1 MTTPTANGTGGDSGA
16 AGSSPGEGSAAGTTG
31 SANDPGRAGGGHGD
45 GEPPRPPRNTRGGND
60 DRDDDGHRKTDGAD
74 PASSSD
80 SDDEF
85 GYDVEGNRRLRAE
98 AERGHRSLHGT
109 IGMGDGSITVG
120 GAVGTINI
128 NAGRR
133 VGPRAREVGA
143 GTIARLRTVL
153 VEFRAGLGVTTSRQ
167 ELADQLRH
175 SPVRLLVGPDGSGRT
190 SLALCALADVLPE
203 GAGVALFDPG
213 TDPSRLTAT
222 SLRTGYGYVFD
233 VTAAARRDGFDL
245 LVDELTRLAR
255 FHRAWFVL
263 TVDTTA
269 GATVLIRGDAVRHEM
284 PERADVL
291 KILLHRQ
298 YACREDQ
305 IKGLPPSVFSA
316 LDGAPLRRVAQ
327 IAALVA
333 SALRDGSPA
342 DAYLDEQVRR
352 HTAYLLADPLR
363 GIPPEDLPRSAEA
376 VRLFRRAFL
385 VALAVCNDMPLDLV
399 IRAANRLRDILTDG
413 RPGMR
418 VGTSFTEPTA
428 ALLEWV
434 EASPIDRDGD
444 DTPAGNA
451 GRVRFRNPAMAGAVL
466 DLVWDEHHLT
476 QTALRHWLTELAL
489 VGAHGAEPEAVR
501 VRAAQAVGRFATH
514 DFDLIMA
521 ELVEPWIRR
530 SRSGQRAAAWT
541 VAAMIEYPLI
551 ADRAWEQVRRWSGQG
566 DRWRTTAL
574 LVYATAPGASRTE
587 EALELVRRTAAVPLR
602 QNRQPLA
609 FAMEVVYAVAS
620 AGGIEQVFD
629 LLDQW
634 VQEIEQVRERAIRLR
649 LRLRGSY
656 ETQLRLRP
664 PTVFYYAAGCLLYLA
679 SDDGPDDGTRW
690 ALDGHVGTDPH
701 RREIHDELWRLLLT
715 APVLAALGWPLLR
728 TWCMEA
734 DTRPQRA
741 GATADLLIRLANHGE
756 LVKRLRFY
764 ADLWWADW
772 RNSGGHPAAQN
783 LINDI
788 FGPMGAQ

>member
-1 MTTPTANGTGGDSGA
+1 MTTPTADDTGGDSGA
-16 AGSSPGEGSAAGTTG
+16 AGSGPGEGSAAGATG

-45 GEPPRPPRNTRGGND
+45 GEPPRPPRDTRGGND
-60 DRDDDGHRKTDGAD
+60 DRDDNGHRKTDGAD
-74 PASSSD
+74 PAGS

-109 IGMGDGSITVG
+109 IGMGDDSITIG
-120 GAVGTINI
+120 GSVGTINI
-128 NAGRR
+128 NPGRR

-153 VEFRAGLGVTTSRQ
+153 VEYSPAPGVATSRQ
-167 ELADQLRH
+167 RLADRLRY
-175 SPVRLLVGPDGSGRT
+175 SPVGLLVGPDGSGRT
-190 SLALCALADVLPE
+190 SLALCALADILPE

-213 TDPSRLTAT
+213 TDPGRLTAT
-222 SLRTGYGYVFD
+222 DLRAGYGYVLD

-255 FHRAWFVL
+255 FQRAWFVL
-263 TVDTTA
+263 AIDAAV
-269 GATVLIRGDAVRHEM
+269 GATVLTGGDVVRHEM

-291 KILLHRQ
+291 KILLDRQ
-298 YACREDQ
+298 YACRADQ
-305 IKGLPPSVFSA
+305 ISGLPPSVFSA

-333 SALRDGSPA
+333 AALRDRAPA
-342 DAYLDEQVRR
+342 DAYLDKQVRR
-352 HTAYLLADPLR
+352 QTAGLLADPLR
-363 GIPPEDLPRSAEA
+363 GIAQEDLPRSAEA

-399 IRAANRLRDILTDG
+399 IRAANRLRDVLTDG

-428 ALLEWV
+428 ALLVWV
-434 EASPIDRDGD
+434 EASPVDRDED

-501 VRAAQAVGRFATH
+501 LRAAQAVGRFATH

-530 SRSGQRAAAWT
+530 NRSGQRAAAWT
-541 VAAMIEYPLI
+541 VEAMIGYPLI
-551 ADRAWEQVRRWSGQG
+551 TDRAWERVQRWSGQG
-566 DRWRTTAL
+566 DRWRTAAL
-574 LVYATAPGASRTE
+574 LVYATAPGASRTG
-587 EALELVRRTAAVPLR
+587 EALELVRRTAAVPFR

-620 AGGIEQVFD
+620 AGGMEQVFD

-634 VQEIEQVRERAIRLR
+634 VQEIEQVRERIIR

-656 ETQLRLRP
+656 ETQLRIRP

-679 SDDGPDDGTRW
+679 SDDGPDGGTRW
-690 ALDGHVGTDPH
+690 ALNGHVGTDPH
-701 RREIHDELWRLLLT
+701 RQKIHDELWRLLLT
-715 APVLAALGWPLLR
+715 APVLATLGWPLLR
-728 TWCMEA
+728 TWCEEA
-734 DTRPQRA
+734 DTKPERA
-741 GATADLLIRLANHGE
+741 EATVDLLIRLTNHGE

-772 RNSGGHPAAQN
+772 RTSGDHPAAQS